1 MDDRALGAVFVKIL
15 KLYPLKT
22 LMSKLP
28 HTPFTLW
35 QERPTADVRRASQAQ
50 YMHGFTEILGAQG
63 PMQALSLFQIYG
75 KASGVLKL
83 AAPVRK
89 LCERA
94 LLAGVKS
101 GEIMLEREDDS
112 EASGPDDSAAWIV
125 RVPEQPRVVVRD
137 LGPRGFSEI
146 PMSELAALVLEI
158 RTQDE
163 FMGREDIYRA
173 VLDHY
178 GLQKL
183 TALVRRR
190 LDNVLKVYF

>member
-1 MDDRALGAVFVKIL
+1 M
-15 KLYPLKT
+15 T
-22 LMSKLP
+22 QLP
-28 HTPFTLW
+28 HTPFTPW
-35 QERPTADVRRASQAQ
+35 TPRPTADVRRASQAQ
-50 YMHGFTEILGAQG
+50 YMHGFTEILAAEG

-94 LLAGVKS
+94 LLAGVKA
-101 GEIMLEREDDS
+101 GEITMEREEDS
-112 EASGPDDSAAWIV
+112 EIEGPDDSVGWIV
-125 RVPEQPRVVVRD
+125 RLPDQPRVIVRD
-137 LGPRGFSEI
+137 LGNRGFADI

-190 LDNVLKVYF
+190 LDKVLEVYF

>member
-1 MDDRALGAVFVKIL
+1 MTQI
-15 KLYPLKT
+15 
-22 LMSKLP
+22 P
-28 HTPFTLW
+28 HTPFTPW
-35 QERPTADVRRASQAQ
+35 TTRPTADVRRASQAQ
-50 YMHGFTEILGAQG
+50 YMHGFTEILAAEG

-75 KASGVLKL
+75 KASGVQKL

-101 GEIMLEREDDS
+101 GEILLEREDDS
-112 EASGPDDSAAWIV
+112 EVKNDADSVCWIV
-125 RVPEQPRVVVRD
+125 RLPDQPRVILRS
-137 LGPRGFSEI
+137 LGTRGFADI

-158 RTQDE
+158 RTSDE
-163 FMGREDIYRA
+163 FMGREEVYRA

-183 TALVRRR
+183 TALVRRC
-190 LDNVLKVYF
+190 LDKVLDVYF

>member
-1 MDDRALGAVFVKIL
+1 MTQI
-15 KLYPLKT
+15 
-22 LMSKLP
+22 P
-28 HTPFTLW
+28 HTPFTAW
-35 QERPTADVRRASQAQ
+35 TERPTADVRRASQAQ
-50 YMHGFTEILGAQG
+50 YMHGWAEILAAQG

-75 KASGVLKL
+75 KASGVMKL
-83 AAPVRK
+83 AGPVRK

-94 LLAGVKS
+94 LLQAVKA
-101 GEIMLEREDDS
+101 GEIVIEREDDS
-112 EASGPDDSAAWIV
+112 EASGEDDSVCWIV
-125 RVPEQPRVVVRD
+125 RLPDQPRVIVRD
-137 LGPRGFSEI
+137 LGARGFAEI

-163 FMGREDIYRA
+163 FMGRDDIYRA

-190 LDNVLKVYF
+190 LDKVLEVYF

>member
-1 MDDRALGAVFVKIL
+1 MIQIL
-15 KLYPLKT
+15 
-22 LMSKLP
+22 
-28 HTPFTLW
+28 HTPFTPW
-35 QERPTADVRRASQAQ
+35 TTRPTADVRRASQAQ
-50 YMHGFTEILGAQG
+50 YMHGMTEILAAEG

-75 KASGVLKL
+75 KASGVMKL

-94 LLAGVKS
+94 LLAGEKA
-101 GEIMLEREDDS
+101 GELVIEREDDS
-112 EASGPDDSAAWIV
+112 EVEGPEDSACWIV
-125 RVPEQPRVVVRD
+125 RLPDTPRVIVRD
-137 LGPRGFSEI
+137 LGNRGFAEV

-158 RTQDE
+158 RTRDE

-190 LDNVLKVYF
+190 LDKVLEVYF

>member
-1 MDDRALGAVFVKIL
+1 
-15 KLYPLKT
+15 
-22 LMSKLP
+22 MSQLT
-28 HTPFTLW
+28 HAPFTPW
-35 QERPTADVRRASQAQ
+35 TSRPTADVRRASQAQ
-50 YMHGFTEILGAQG
+50 YMHGFTEILAAEG

-75 KASGVLKL
+75 KASGVMKL

-94 LLAGVKS
+94 LLAGEKA
-101 GEIMLEREDDS
+101 GELVIEREDDS
-112 EASGPDDSAAWIV
+112 EVETSEDSVCWIV
-125 RVPEQPRVVVRD
+125 CLPDAPRVILRD
-137 LGPRGFSEI
+137 LGNRGFAEI

-190 LDNVLKVYF
+190 LDKVLEVYF

>member
-1 MDDRALGAVFVKIL
+1 MTQL
-15 KLYPLKT
+15 T
-22 LMSKLP
+22 
-28 HTPFTLW
+28 HTPFTPW
-35 QERPTADVRRASQAQ
+35 TTRPTADVRRASQAQ
-50 YMHGFTEILGAQG
+50 YMHGMSEILAAEG

-94 LLAGVKS
+94 LLQGVKS
-101 GEIMLEREDDS
+101 GEILLEREEDS
-112 EASGPDDSAAWIV
+112 ESGGLEDSVGWIV
-125 RVPEQPRVVVRD
+125 RLPDTPRVILRD
-137 LGPRGFSEI
+137 LGPRGFAEI
-146 PMSELAALVLEI
+146 PMSELAALILEI

-163 FMGREDIYRA
+163 FMGREEIYRA

-190 LDNVLKVYF
+190 LDKVLAVYF

>member
-1 MDDRALGAVFVKIL
+1 
-15 KLYPLKT
+15 
-22 LMSKLP
+22 
-28 HTPFTLW
+28 
-35 QERPTADVRRASQAQ
+35 
-50 YMHGFTEILGAQG
+50 MHGMTEILAAEG
-63 PMQALSLFQIYG
+63 PMQTLSLFQIYG

-94 LLAGVKS
+94 LLAGVKA
-101 GEIMLEREDDS
+101 GEITMEREEDS
-112 EASGPDDSAAWIV
+112 EVEGPDDSVGWIV
-125 RVPEQPRVVVRD
+125 RLPDQPRVIVRD
-137 LGPRGFSEI
+137 LGNRSFADI

-190 LDNVLKVYF
+190 LDKVLQVYF

>member
-1 MDDRALGAVFVKIL
+1 MRLSLALVSAEPFNAPSMTQI
-15 KLYPLKT
+15 
-22 LMSKLP
+22 P
-28 HTPFTLW
+28 HTPFTPW
-35 QERPTADVRRASQAQ
+35 TERPTADVRRASQAQ
-50 YMHGFTEILGAQG
+50 YMHGWLEILAAQG
-63 PMQALSLFQIYG
+63 PMQALSMFQIYG
-75 KASGVLKL
+75 KASGVQKL

-101 GEIMLEREDDS
+101 GEIILEREDDS
-112 EASGPDDSAAWIV
+112 EVETDEDSVCWIV
-125 RVPEQPRVVVRD
+125 RLPEQAPVILRD
-137 LGPRGFSEI
+137 LGSRGFADI
-146 PMSELAALVLEI
+146 PMRELAALVLEV

-190 LDNVLKVYF
+190 LDKVLTVYF